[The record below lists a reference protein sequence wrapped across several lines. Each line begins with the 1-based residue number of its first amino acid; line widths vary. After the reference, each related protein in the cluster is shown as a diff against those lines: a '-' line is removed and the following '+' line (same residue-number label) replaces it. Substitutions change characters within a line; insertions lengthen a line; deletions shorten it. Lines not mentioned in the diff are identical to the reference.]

1 MDEILLLLLRRGAHA
16 RPVALTT
23 TELGGLAGMSQQNA
37 SRKLTEL
44 EQDGFIERSKEG
56 LLLTRKA
63 VDTLADAYSAMKTAF
78 EGERFGIEGVIS
90 KGLGEGGYYV
100 SLPGY
105 RKQIVE
111 KLGFDPYPGTLNVKI
126 PESER
131 WKRQR
136 MMQKD
141 PITISGFKDKE
152 RTYGD
157 IFAYRCTVDGHGCAV
172 IIPLRTH
179 HGPDVLEL
187 LCPFNAKKKLGKG
200 EGDPIRVVI

>member
-1 MDEILLLLLRRGAHA
+1 MDEILLLLLRKGADS

-23 TELGGLAGMSQQNA
+23 TELGELSGMSQQNA
-37 SRKLTEL
+37 SRKLLAL
-44 EQDGFIERSKEG
+44 ERGGFLERSREG

-63 VDTLADAYSAMKTAF
+63 VDELADAYSALKAAF
-78 EGERFGIEGVIS
+78 EGERFEIEGVIS

-105 RKQIVE
+105 LKQIAE
-111 KLGFDPYPGTLNVKI
+111 KLGFDPYPGTLNI
-126 PESER
+126 RIAASER

-141 PITISGFKDKE
+141 PVTISGFKDKE

-157 IFAYRCTVDGHGCAV
+157 IFAYRCTVEGRRCAV
-172 IIPLRTH
+172 IIPIRTH

-187 LCPFNAKKKLGKG
+187 ICPFNAKKKLGKG
-200 EGDPIRVVI
+200 EGDRIRVVI